1 MTTDQYPPFRSDT
14 VGHETGGTLVL
25 PPPTAPAGSAAPVSA
40 ALTRP
45 AVVMNANAAPE
56 VTVWSDV
63 GATMPALTG
72 MAIGLL
78 AGGAVLLAGGAVL
91 VMLAARRAGERR

>member
-1 MTTDQYPPFRSDT
+1 
-14 VGHETGGTLVL
+14 
-25 PPPTAPAGSAAPVSA
+25 
-40 ALTRP
+40 
-45 AVVMNANAAPE
+45 MNANATPE